1 MARGNRLNISVLGT
15 SFTIRADEDEA
26 YLKRILWY
34 LEQKIEETK
43 QRTPI
48 ADPVKISILTSFY
61 IIDELL
67 REKAREGR
75 DSTLPEES
83 EEMER
88 ITLRLISEID
98 DAIGISRDVSQE
110 T

>member
-26 YLKRILWY
+26 YLKRIFWY

-98 DAIGISRDVSQE
+98 DAIGN
-110 T
+110 

>member
-1 MARGNRLNISVLGT
+1 MAAGNRLNISVLGT

-34 LEQKIEETK
+34 LERKIEETK
-43 QRTPI
+43 KRSPI

-67 REKAREGR
+67 REKTREGKN
-75 DSTLPEES
+75 STLPEES

-88 ITLRLISEID
+88 IALRLISEID
-98 DAIGISRDVSQE
+98 DVIGD
-110 T
+110 

>member
-1 MARGNRLNISVLGT
+1 MAGGSRINISVLGT

-34 LEQKIEETK
+34 LEKKIDETR

-67 REKAREGR
+67 REKARDGR
-75 DSTLPEES
+75 EAALPEES

-88 ITLRLISEID
+88 IALRLISEID
-98 DAIGISRDVSQE
+98 NAIDGNND
-110 T
+110 

>member
-1 MARGNRLNISVLGT
+1 MPGGSRLNISVLGT

-34 LEQKIEETK
+34 LEKKIDETR

-75 DSTLPEES
+75 GITLPEES

-88 ITLRLISEID
+88 IALRLISEID
-98 DAIGISRDVSQE
+98 NVFE
-110 T
+110 KTPE

>member
-1 MARGNRLNISVLGT
+1 MAAGSRLNISVLGT
-15 SFTIRADEDEA
+15 SFSIRADEDEA

-34 LEQKIEETK
+34 LEKKIDETR

-67 REKAREGR
+67 REKAKDGK
-75 DSTLPEES
+75 ES
-83 EEMER
+83 ALSVESDEMER
-88 ITLRLISEID
+88 IALRLISEID
-98 DAIGISRDVSQE
+98 NVIDENID
-110 T
+110 

>member
-1 MARGNRLNISVLGT
+1 MAGGSRLNISVLGT

-34 LEQKIEETK
+34 LEKKVEETK
-43 QRTPI
+43 QRTPL

-67 REKAREGR
+67 REKARDGK
-75 DSTLPEES
+75 DITLPEES
-83 EEMER
+83 DEMER
-88 ITLRLISEID
+88 IALRLISEID
-98 DAIGISRDVSQE
+98 SVIDE
-110 T
+110 NL